1 MLHAHRKYAF
11 RLGLRR
17 KVALATA
24 LLLICLP
31 LALAQGGIFL
41 LLSLLGF
48 LYPSRWERNRALSAI
63 DQRGGLAYRSW
74 LEASAEHPYR
84 QSITQAAQQQ
94 TRALA
99 LPKWP
104 GRELLLYIALLAGL
118 YLWIWLSP
126 PQIGFTATGSSAS
139 QPQETAA
146 GAPAPQEAVPEPAPI
161 PSETP
166 AAGSPAESPAAGAEP
181 TPSEPAGSEGGQ
193 GSNRDPGTATPS
205 SGPQDQSGAEAG
217 PVDSSQTGEQTA
229 GAGDVKGNPES
240 VADSGQE
247 KAETSTGSGP
257 TETTTGNQSA
267 ESNQSAGNQPGSS
280 NAPGGASNSGQT
292 GGQNVGQGQN
302 SDGVEAHEL
311 TPEGPASSLERTPGQ
326 GNTGAGELIANPWRG
341 GAPPQ
346 EIQRAA
352 ESYLQ
357 NEPLEAGAR
366 KAVQRYFELGAE

>member
-1 MLHAHRKYAF
+1 MLRAHRKYAF

-17 KVALATA
+17 KVTLATA
-24 LLLICLP
+24 LLLVCLP
-31 LALAQGGIFL
+31 LALAQGSVFL

-48 LYPSRWERNRALSAI
+48 LYPSKWEQNRALSAI

-74 LEASAEHPYR
+74 LEAGADHPYR

-104 GRELLLYIALLAGL
+104 SRELLLYIALLAGL

-126 PQIGFTATGSSAS
+126 PQIGLTDTGSTVS

-146 GAPAPQEAVPEPAPI
+146 QVPTPQETVPEPGPAPSETLDAGAPAD
-161 PSETP
+161 
-166 AAGSPAESPAAGAEP
+166 SPPAGAEP

-217 PVDSSQTGEQTA
+217 PADSSQTGEKAA

-240 VADSGQE
+240 VANSGQE

-302 SDGVEAHEL
+302 LDGTEAHEL
-311 TPEGPASSLERTPGQ
+311 TPEGPASSLERTPSQ

-357 NEPLEAGAR
+357 SEPLEAGAR

>member
-1 MLHAHRKYAF
+1 MLRAHRKYAF

-17 KVALATA
+17 KVTLATA
-24 LLLICLP
+24 LLLVCLP

-48 LYPSRWERNRALSAI
+48 LYPSRWEQNRALSAI
-63 DQRGGLAYRSW
+63 DQQGGLAYRSW
-74 LEASAEHPYR
+74 LEASADHPYR

-104 GRELLLYIALLAGL
+104 SRELLLYVVLLTGL

-126 PQIGFTATGSSAS
+126 PQIGFTATGSTAS
-139 QPQETAA
+139 KPQETAA
-146 GAPAPQEAVPEPAPI
+146 EVPAPQETVPEPGPT

-166 AAGSPAESPAAGAEP
+166 GTGSPAEGPPAGAEP
-181 TPSEPAGSEGGQ
+181 TPSEPAGDEGGK
-193 GSNRDPGTATPS
+193 GSNRDPGTASPG
-205 SGPQDQSGAEAG
+205 SGSQGQPGAEAG
-217 PVDSSQTGEQTA
+217 PTDAPQADEQAA
-229 GAGDVKGNPES
+229 GQGDAKGNAEATS
-240 VADSGQE
+240 GSGQAE
-247 KAETSTGSGP
+247 AEATTGSSPAETPASG
-257 TETTTGNQSA
+257 QSS
-267 ESNQSAGNQPGSS
+267 ESGQSAGSQPGNA
-280 NAPGGASNSGQT
+280 NAPGETSSSGQM

-302 SDGVEAHEL
+302 SSGPGAHEL
-311 TPEGPASSLERTPGQ
+311 TPEGPATSLERTPSQ
-326 GNTGAGELIANPWRG
+326 GNTGAGELMANPWG
-341 GAPPQ
+341 GGTPPQ
-346 EIQRAA
+346 EIQRTA

>member
-1 MLHAHRKYAF
+1 MLRAHRKYAF

-31 LALAQGGIFL
+31 LALAQGSIFL

-74 LEASAEHPYR
+74 LEADTDHPYR

-146 GAPAPQEAVPEPAPI
+146 EVPAPQEAIPEPAPI

-166 AAGSPAESPAAGAEP
+166 AAGSPTERPPAGAEP
-181 TPSEPAGSEGGQ
+181 AHRPLPE
-193 GSNRDPGTATPS
+193 RK
-205 SGPQDQSGAEAG
+205 
-217 PVDSSQTGEQTA
+217 
-229 GAGDVKGNPES
+229 GAG
-240 VADSGQE
+240 
-247 KAETSTGSGP
+247 
-257 TETTTGNQSA
+257 
-267 ESNQSAGNQPGSS
+267 
-280 NAPGGASNSGQT
+280 
-292 GGQNVGQGQN
+292 
-302 SDGVEAHEL
+302 
-311 TPEGPASSLERTPGQ
+311 
-326 GNTGAGELIANPWRG
+326 
-341 GAPPQ
+341 
-346 EIQRAA
+346 
-352 ESYLQ
+352 
-357 NEPLEAGAR
+357 
-366 KAVQRYFELGAE
+366 